1 MTDTDGTAGLDR
13 RLADALERL
22 GHGMR
27 SLAQRTAREH
37 GLSPLQQQAVLALA
51 RHPQTRREVAALAA
65 EFDVT
70 TPTMSDAVAALERKE
85 LVTRSPG
92 ADGRRR
98 SLTLTDAGQEVA
110 RGLSSWDDPL
120 TDALAGIPEADR
132 ATTLHTLLRVIADLQ
147 RAGVVSV
154 TRMCTTCRFFGRD
167 EHPDPAVPHHCHLL
181 RTPLPL
187 AGLRTDCPEHEPEP
201 SSSPAGRRKQRA
213 STQ

>member
-37 GLSPLQQQAVLALA
+37 GLSPLQQQVVLALSRRSQA
-51 RHPQTRREVAALAA
+51 RGEVAALAA

-70 TPTMSDAVAALERKE
+70 TPTMSDAVTALERKE

-92 ADGRRR
+92 TDGRRR
-98 SLTLTDAGQEVA
+98 TLALTGTGEDVA

-120 TDALAGIPEADR
+120 TAALAGISEQDKAV
-132 ATTLHTLLRVIADLQ
+132 TLHTVLRAIADLH

-167 EHPDPAVPHHCHLL
+167 EYPEPEAPHHCHLL
-181 RTPLPL
+181 RMPLPL
-187 AGLRTDCPEHEPEP
+187 NGLRTDCPEHEPADA
-201 SSSPAGRRKQRA
+201 PARRRRG
-213 STQ
+213 